1 MHDLAK
7 IAVIS
12 DIRPIPDRD
21 RIVLATVEN
30 YDSIVAKDEYAVGD
44 RVVYIFYDSILPEEP
59 AYEFLRKKC
68 WSPKLKGFRIK
79 PMKMGGVISEG
90 LVMPLSILPPGKE
103 YKVGDIVTDDLGIR
117 PYIPPEESG
126 PVKKIGAYP
135 VAVPK
140 SDEENIESVYDENYS
155 VWKDLEFYVTEK
167 VEGAAGTWIYEK
179 DGERLRVFSHNWEMA
194 DGVWKDAADN
204 ISLRDKMASYC
215 EKHSLEA
222 LVLQG
227 EVISAGLQ
235 KNIYYVQKADVYF
248 YGMMTLE
255 GERYT
260 FAEMRA
266 ALEEMGLKIVPV
278 IRESAYMPPALQE
291 MLEECVGRSVI
302 NPSVPRE
309 GLVWRTTGKGKD
321 VHFKVKSRPYKVW
334 FEEK

>member
-7 IAVIS
+7 ISVIS

-30 YDSIVAKDEYAVGD
+30 YDCIITKEYSVGD
-44 RVVYIFYDSILPEEP
+44 RVVYIFYDSIIPEDNE
-59 AYEFLRKKC
+59 AFEFLRKRC

-90 LVMPLSILPPGKE
+90 LVMPLSVLPPGKE
-103 YKVGDIVTDDLGIR
+103 YRVGDIVTDELGIK

-126 PVKKIGAYP
+126 PVKKIGVYP
-135 VAVPK
+135 VSIPK

-155 VWKDLEFYVTEK
+155 DWKDLEFYVTEK
-167 VEGAAGTWIYEK
+167 VEGAAGTWIYEREE
-179 DGERLRVFSHNWEMA
+179 ERFRVFSHNWEMA
-194 DGVWKDAADN
+194 EGVWKDAADN
-204 ISLRDKMASYC
+204 LSLREKMALYC
-215 EKHSLEA
+215 DNHSLDA

-227 EVISAGLQ
+227 EVINAGLQ
-235 KNIYYVQKADVYF
+235 KNIYSVRKADVYF

-255 GERYT
+255 GDRYS
-260 FAEMRA
+260 FSEMRA
-266 ALEEMGLKIVPV
+266 ALDEMGLNMVPV
-278 IRESAYMPPALQE
+278 IRESAYMPSTLSE
-291 MLEECVGRSVI
+291 MLEECVGRSLI

-309 GLVWRTTGKGKD
+309 GLVWRVTGKD
-321 VHFKVKSRPYKVW
+321 RDIHFKVKSRPYKVW